1 MAINVNTVYQTV
13 LLILN
18 KEQRGYMTPV
28 EFNKTGTQAQLEIFE
43 TYFDSLNQQIR
54 IPQTDTD
61 YADRVVNL
69 DEKISIFKEFGNA
82 TSISSS
88 NVFNLP
94 QQFSGSGNIATTTL
108 PAITTAGTTSNNN
121 NTVNNSVTMVL
132 AAPNNNIQIGMYI
145 TAGAGIVGTPRIIN
159 RSESG
164 GAGTGFDTF
173 TLSAVQTI
181 GQNAALT
188 YSAFSDSSNSK
199 YEIQT
204 ATADQVANGVV
215 EIFANG
221 VLISDA
227 LYSISGTTI
236 TFFSQ
241 PTIGQT
247 LIVNVYP
254 KEFYR
259 LGQVLYSPAS
269 NSFNQELQR
278 VDRGELYHLLSS
290 KLTAPT
296 TKYPIYIYEN
306 NKITIYPTSINSGVT
321 ASYIRK
327 PLPPIWNFTTGIN
340 NQYVF
345 NASTSF
351 NFELHP
357 AEQIELILKIL
368 LYAGVVIRSPEIV
381 QVAAQQVAQENI
393 NQQR

>member
-61 YADRVVNL
+61 YADRVSNL

-94 QQFSGSGNIATTTL
+94 QQFSGSGSIATTTL
-108 PAITTAGTTSNNN
+108 PVATAGGTTAY
-121 NTVNNSVTMVL
+121 V
-132 AAPNNNIQIGMYI
+132 
-145 TAGAGIVGTPRIIN
+145 
-159 RSESG
+159 
-164 GAGTGFDTF
+164 
-173 TLSAVQTI
+173 
-181 GQNAALT
+181 
-188 YSAFSDSSNSK
+188 
-199 YEIQT
+199 IQT
-204 ATADQVANGVV
+204 ATADQVANSVV

-221 VLISDA
+221 ILISEA
-227 LYSISGTTI
+227 SYEISGTTI
-236 TFFSQ
+236 NFFSQ
-241 PTIGQT
+241 PTTGQT

-259 LGQVLYSPAS
+259 LGDLFYTTGAIPT
-269 NSFNQELQR
+269 QELER
-278 VDRGELYHLLSS
+278 VGQSDLYHLLSS

-296 TKYPIYIYEN
+296 TTYPVYTYSN
-306 NKITIYPTSINSGVT
+306 NKITIYPTTIVNGIT
-321 ASYIRK
+321 TSYIRK
-327 PLPPIWNFTTGIN
+327 PLPPIWNFTTGLN
-340 NQYVF
+340 NQYIF
-345 NASTSF
+345 NSSTSF

-357 AEQIELILKIL
+357 AEQTELILKIL
-368 LYAGVVIRSPEIV
+368 LYAGVVVKSPEIV
-381 QVAAQQVAQENI
+381 QVAAQQVAQENV

>member
-28 EFNKTGTQAQLEIFE
+28 EFNKTGAQAQLEIFE

-61 YADRVVNL
+61 FSDRILNL
-69 DEKISIFKEFGNA
+69 DEKISLFKEFGSA

-94 QQFSGSGNIATTTL
+94 QQFSGSGSIATTTL
-108 PAITTAGTTSNNN
+108 PAA
-121 NTVNNSVTMVL
+121 
-132 AAPNNNIQIGMYI
+132 
-145 TAGAGIVGTPRIIN
+145 TAGATTAYV
-159 RSESG
+159 
-164 GAGTGFDTF
+164 
-173 TLSAVQTI
+173 
-181 GQNAALT
+181 
-188 YSAFSDSSNSK
+188 
-199 YEIQT
+199 IQT
-204 ATADQVANGVV
+204 ATASQIANGVV
-215 EIFANG
+215 EVFANG
-221 VLISDA
+221 VLISDD
-227 LYSISGTTI
+227 LYEISGTTI
-236 TFFSQ
+236 NFFSQ
-241 PTIGQT
+241 PTVGET

-259 LGQVLYSPAS
+259 LGDLFYTAGALPT
-269 NSFNQELQR
+269 QELER
-278 VDRGELYHLLSS
+278 VGTKDLYHLLSS
-290 KLTAPT
+290 NLTSPT
-296 TKYPIYIYEN
+296 TTYPIYTYKN
-306 NKITIYPTSINSGVT
+306 NKITVYPNSITSGITV
-321 ASYIRK
+321 SYIRK
-327 PLPPIWNFTTGIN
+327 PIAPIWNFTTGLN

-357 AEQIELILKIL
+357 AEQTELILKIL

>member
-43 TYFDSLNQQIR
+43 TYFESLNQQIR

-94 QQFSGSGNIATTTL
+94 QQFSGSIPVIGATTVFS
-108 PAITTAGTTSNNN
+108 TTGTTSNT
-121 NTVNNSVTMVL
+121 NTAINASVNMTLTTANVNIEVGMTVTGV
-132 AAPNNNIQIGMYI
+132 
-145 TAGAGIVGTPRIIN
+145 GIVGDVTIATANP
-159 RSESG
+159 
-164 GAGTGFDTF
+164 AGTTF
-173 TLSAVQTI
+173 TLSSAQTI
-181 GQNAALT
+181 ALNTTLT
-188 YSAFSDSSNSK
+188 YSSGVN
-199 YEIQT
+199 YVIQNV
-204 ATADQVANGVV
+204 TADQISNGVIEV
-215 EIFANG
+215 FTNG
-221 VLISDA
+221 ILVSDA
-227 LYSISGTTI
+227 SYSISGTTI

-241 PTIGQT
+241 PIIGQT

-259 LGQVLYSPAS
+259 LGDLFYTTGAIPT
-269 NSFNQELQR
+269 QELER
-278 VDRGELYHLLSS
+278 VGRGELYHLLSS
-290 KLTAPT
+290 NLTAPT
-296 TKYPIYIYEN
+296 TTYPIYTYSD
-306 NKITIYPTSINSGVT
+306 NKITVYPISITNGINV
-321 ASYIRK
+321 SYIRK
-327 PLPPIWNFTTGIN
+327 PLPPIWNFTLGAN
-340 NQYVF
+340 NQYLF
-345 NASTSF
+345 NSSTSF

-357 AEQIELILKIL
+357 AEQTELILKIL
-368 LYAGVVIRSPEIV
+368 LYAGVVIKSPEIV
-381 QVAAQQVAQENI
+381 QVAAQQIAQENI

>member
-28 EFNKTGTQAQLEIFE
+28 EFNKTGAQAQLEIFE

-61 YADRVVNL
+61 FSDRILNL
-69 DEKISIFKEFGNA
+69 DEKISLFKEFESA

-94 QQFSGSGNIATTTL
+94 QQFSGSGSIATTTL
-108 PAITTAGTTSNNN
+108 PAA
-121 NTVNNSVTMVL
+121 
-132 AAPNNNIQIGMYI
+132 
-145 TAGAGIVGTPRIIN
+145 TAGATTAYV
-159 RSESG
+159 
-164 GAGTGFDTF
+164 
-173 TLSAVQTI
+173 
-181 GQNAALT
+181 
-188 YSAFSDSSNSK
+188 
-199 YEIQT
+199 IQT
-204 ATADQVANGVV
+204 ATASQIANGVV
-215 EIFANG
+215 EVFANG
-221 VLISDA
+221 VLISDD
-227 LYSISGTTI
+227 LYEISGTTI
-236 TFFSQ
+236 NFFSQ
-241 PTIGQT
+241 PTVGET

-259 LGQVLYSPAS
+259 LGDLFYTAGALPT
-269 NSFNQELQR
+269 QELER
-278 VDRGELYHLLSS
+278 VGTKDLYHLLSS
-290 KLTAPT
+290 NLTSPT
-296 TKYPIYIYEN
+296 TTYPVYTYKN
-306 NKITIYPTSINSGVT
+306 NKITVYPNSITSGITV
-321 ASYIRK
+321 SYIRK
-327 PLPPIWNFTTGIN
+327 PIAPIWNFTTGLN

-357 AEQIELILKIL
+357 AEQTELILKIL